1 MNIKTIEKT
10 LLVDLIKLEIN
21 STHGNILL
29 KEYRNTLNKLK
40 NKFKLNE
47 SEVIEYD
54 KLYSNGIKLTGKR
67 L

>member
-1 MNIKTIEKT
+1 MKLNTIEKT
-10 LLVDLIKLEIN
+10 LLVDLIKLEIK
-21 STHGNILL
+21 STHGNIFL
-29 KEYRNTLNKLK
+29 KKYRNTLNKLK

>member
-1 MNIKTIEKT
+1 MNLNTIEKT
-10 LLVDLIKLEIN
+10 LLVDLIKLEIK
-21 STHGNILL
+21 STHGNIFL
-29 KEYRNTLNKLK
+29 KKYRNTLNKLK